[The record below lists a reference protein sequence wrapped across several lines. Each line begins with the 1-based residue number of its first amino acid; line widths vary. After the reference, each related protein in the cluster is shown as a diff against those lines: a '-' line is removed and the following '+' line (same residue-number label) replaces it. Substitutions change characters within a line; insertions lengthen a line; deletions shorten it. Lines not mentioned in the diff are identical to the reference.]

1 MERFIFDTS
10 SHTLV
15 CGILNIT
22 PDSFS
27 DGGKWDEP
35 QKALEHALEMQALG
49 ADIIDVGAQ
58 STRPGSTR
66 STRLSADEE
75 NARLIPVLDL
85 LKGRITVPISVDTFY
100 PECARTALTHG
111 AKIINDVSGEA
122 SDEMAKVVSEFGAG
136 WIIMHNPA
144 GADAV
149 PVYEN
154 GVSDDVLDFF
164 GRAAR
169 VAKSHGI
176 SASSLCFDPGIGFA
190 KSYEDNLRLI
200 RDIGKIKTDGSAL
213 MSAASRKRVI
223 GTASGETDA
232 AKRDPGTVALHTAS
246 ILNGADVI
254 RAHDVFSAV
263 QSARVADALKKIYG
277 EANGG

>member
-58 STRPGSTR
+58 STRPG

-149 PVYEN
+149 TVYEN

-164 GRAAR
+164 GRA
-169 VAKSHGI
+169 
-176 SASSLCFDPGIGFA
+176 
-190 KSYEDNLRLI
+190 
-200 RDIGKIKTDGSAL
+200 DGSAL

-246 ILNGADVI
+246 ILNGADII

-277 EANGG
+277 EADGG

>member
-35 QKALEHALEMQALG
+35 QNALEHALEMQALG

-58 STRPGSTR
+58 STRPG

-100 PECARTALTHG
+100 PECAHKALTHG

-176 SASSLCFDPGIGFA
+176 PASSLCFDPGIGFA

-263 QSARVADALKKIYG
+263 R
-277 EANGG
+277 

>member
-58 STRPGSTR
+58 STRPG

-144 GADAV
+144 REGRKIARDTGEQPLLRPGNRLCKELRGQPASDKGYREDKDRRQRADV
-149 PVYEN
+149 
-154 GVSDDVLDFF
+154 
-164 GRAAR
+164 RR
-169 VAKSHGI
+169 VAKARYRHGI
-176 SASSLCFDPGIGFA
+176 GRDGRLKARPG
-190 KSYEDNLRLI
+190 
-200 RDIGKIKTDGSAL
+200 
-213 MSAASRKRVI
+213 
-223 GTASGETDA
+223 
-232 AKRDPGTVALHTAS
+232 
-246 ILNGADVI
+246 
-254 RAHDVFSAV
+254 
-263 QSARVADALKKIYG
+263 
-277 EANGG
+277 NGGAAHGEHIERRRCYPRPRCVLRRPVGARRGRTEKDIRGGRRWIR

>member
-66 STRLSADEE
+66 LSADEE

-85 LKGRITVPISVDTFY
+85 LKGRITVPISVDTFNAY
-100 PECARTALTHG
+100 R
-111 AKIINDVSGEA
+111 
-122 SDEMAKVVSEFGAG
+122 
-136 WIIMHNPA
+136 
-144 GADAV
+144 
-149 PVYEN
+149 N
-154 GVSDDVLDFF
+154 G
-164 GRAAR
+164 
-169 VAKSHGI
+169 
-176 SASSLCFDPGIGFA
+176 
-190 KSYEDNLRLI
+190 Y
-200 RDIGKIKTDGSAL
+200 SAL
-213 MSAASRKRVI
+213 
-223 GTASGETDA
+223 
-232 AKRDPGTVALHTAS
+232 
-246 ILNGADVI
+246 
-254 RAHDVFSAV
+254 
-263 QSARVADALKKIYG
+263 
-277 EANGG
+277 

>member
-58 STRPGSTR
+58 STRPG

-154 GVSDDVLDFF
+154 GSPTMCSTFSTEPR
-164 GRAAR
+164 GSQNRTGYRRAA
-169 VAKSHGI
+169 
-176 SASSLCFDPGIGFA
+176 SASTR
-190 KSYEDNLRLI
+190 E
-200 RDIGKIKTDGSAL
+200 SAFQK
-213 MSAASRKRVI
+213 ATRTTCA
-223 GTASGETDA
+223 
-232 AKRDPGTVALHTAS
+232 
-246 ILNGADVI
+246 
-254 RAHDVFSAV
+254 
-263 QSARVADALKKIYG
+263 
-277 EANGG
+277 

>member
-66 STRLSADEE
+66 LSADEE

-85 LKGRITVPISVDTFY
+85 LKGRITGEQPLLRPGNRLCKKLRGQPAPDKGY
-100 PECARTALTHG
+100 REDKDRRQRA
-111 AKIINDVSGEA
+111 DV
-122 SDEMAKVVSEFGAG
+122 
-136 WIIMHNPA
+136 
-144 GADAV
+144 
-149 PVYEN
+149 
-154 GVSDDVLDFF
+154 
-164 GRAAR
+164 RR
-169 VAKSHGI
+169 VAKARYRHGI
-176 SASSLCFDPGIGFA
+176 GRDRRRKARPG
-190 KSYEDNLRLI
+190 
-200 RDIGKIKTDGSAL
+200 
-213 MSAASRKRVI
+213 
-223 GTASGETDA
+223 
-232 AKRDPGTVALHTAS
+232 
-246 ILNGADVI
+246 
-254 RAHDVFSAV
+254 
-263 QSARVADALKKIYG
+263 
-277 EANGG
+277 NGGAAHGEHIERRRYYPRPRCVLRRPVGARRGRTEKDIRGGKRWIR

>member
-1 MERFIFDTS
+1 MRDTQYNSRF
-10 SHTLV
+10 
-15 CGILNIT
+15 
-22 PDSFS
+22 FS

-58 STRPGSTR
+58 STRPG

-136 WIIMHNPA
+136 WIVMHNPA

-154 GVSDDVLDFF
+154 GVSDDVLDFSAEPR
-164 GRAAR
+164 GSQNLTGYRRAA
-169 VAKSHGI
+169 
-176 SASSLCFDPGIGFA
+176 SASTR
-190 KSYEDNLRLI
+190 E
-200 RDIGKIKTDGSAL
+200 SAL
-213 MSAASRKRVI
+213 QKATRTTCA
-223 GTASGETDA
+223 
-232 AKRDPGTVALHTAS
+232 
-246 ILNGADVI
+246 
-254 RAHDVFSAV
+254 
-263 QSARVADALKKIYG
+263 
-277 EANGG
+277 

>member
-35 QKALEHALEMQALG
+35 QKALEHELEMQALG

-66 STRLSADEE
+66 LSAVSADEE

-100 PECARTALTHG
+100 PECARTART
-111 AKIINDVSGEA
+111 
-122 SDEMAKVVSEFGAG
+122 
-136 WIIMHNPA
+136 
-144 GADAV
+144 
-149 PVYEN
+149 
-154 GVSDDVLDFF
+154 
-164 GRAAR
+164 AR
-169 VAKSHGI
+169 
-176 SASSLCFDPGIGFA
+176 
-190 KSYEDNLRLI
+190 R
-200 RDIGKIKTDGSAL
+200 
-213 MSAASRKRVI
+213 
-223 GTASGETDA
+223 
-232 AKRDPGTVALHTAS
+232 
-246 ILNGADVI
+246 
-254 RAHDVFSAV
+254 
-263 QSARVADALKKIYG
+263 
-277 EANGG
+277 

>member
-1 MERFIFDTS
+1 M
-10 SHTLV
+10 
-15 CGILNIT
+15 GILNVT

-58 STRPGSTR
+58 STRPG

-144 GADAV
+144 DADAV

-176 SASSLCFDPGIGFA
+176 PASSLCFDPGIGFA

>member
-27 DGGKWDEP
+27 VGGKWDEP

-58 STRPGSTR
+58 STRPGA
-66 STRLSADEE
+66 TRLSADEE

-136 WIIMHNPA
+136 WIIMHTPA

-176 SASSLCFDPGIGFA
+176 PASSLCFDPGIGFA

-200 RDIGKIKTDGSAL
+200 RDIG
-213 MSAASRKRVI
+213 
-223 GTASGETDA
+223 
-232 AKRDPGTVALHTAS
+232 
-246 ILNGADVI
+246 
-254 RAHDVFSAV
+254 
-263 QSARVADALKKIYG
+263 
-277 EANGG
+277 

>member
-66 STRLSADEE
+66 LSADEE

-111 AKIINDVSGEA
+111 AKIINDVSGELPI
-122 SDEMAKVVSEFGAG
+122 F
-136 WIIMHNPA
+136 
-144 GADAV
+144 
-149 PVYEN
+149 
-154 GVSDDVLDFF
+154 
-164 GRAAR
+164 
-169 VAKSHGI
+169 
-176 SASSLCFDPGIGFA
+176 
-190 KSYEDNLRLI
+190 
-200 RDIGKIKTDGSAL
+200 
-213 MSAASRKRVI
+213 
-223 GTASGETDA
+223 
-232 AKRDPGTVALHTAS
+232 
-246 ILNGADVI
+246 
-254 RAHDVFSAV
+254 
-263 QSARVADALKKIYG
+263 
-277 EANGG
+277 

>member
-66 STRLSADEE
+66 LSVDEE

-176 SASSLCFDPGIGFA
+176 PASSLCFDPGIGFA

-254 RAHDVFSAV
+254 RRPVG
-263 QSARVADALKKIYG
+263 ARRGRTEKDIR
-277 EANGG
+277 GGKRWIR

>member
-66 STRLSADEE
+66 LSADEE

-122 SDEMAKVVSEFGAG
+122 NDEMAKVVSEFGAG

-144 GADAV
+144 GADA
-149 PVYEN
+149 
-154 GVSDDVLDFF
+154 
-164 GRAAR
+164 
-169 VAKSHGI
+169 
-176 SASSLCFDPGIGFA
+176 
-190 KSYEDNLRLI
+190 
-200 RDIGKIKTDGSAL
+200 
-213 MSAASRKRVI
+213 
-223 GTASGETDA
+223 
-232 AKRDPGTVALHTAS
+232 
-246 ILNGADVI
+246 
-254 RAHDVFSAV
+254 
-263 QSARVADALKKIYG
+263 LKKIYG
-277 EANGG
+277 EADGG

>member
-58 STRPGSTR
+58 STRPG

-176 SASSLCFDPGIGFA
+176 PASSLCFDPGIGFA

-246 ILNGADVI
+246 ILMAQMLSAPTMCSPPSSR
-254 RAHDVFSAV
+254 RASRTH
-263 QSARVADALKKIYG
+263 
-277 EANGG
+277 

>member
-66 STRLSADEE
+66 LSADEE

-122 SDEMAKVVSEFGAG
+122 NDEMAKVVSEFGAG
-136 WIIMHNPA
+136 WIIMHN
-144 GADAV
+144 
-149 PVYEN
+149 
-154 GVSDDVLDFF
+154 LDFF

-176 SASSLCFDPGIGFA
+176 PASSLCFDPGIGFA

-200 RDIGKIKTDGSAL
+200 RDIGKIKTNGSAL

-223 GTASGETDA
+223 GTASGERRRKA
-232 AKRDPGTVALHTAS
+232 RPG
-246 ILNGADVI
+246 
-254 RAHDVFSAV
+254 
-263 QSARVADALKKIYG
+263 
-277 EANGG
+277 NGGAAHGEHIERRRCYPRPRCVLRRPVGARRGRTEKDIRGGRRWIR

>member
-1 MERFIFDTS
+1 MERFIFDAS

-66 STRLSADEE
+66 LSADEE

-100 PECARTALTHG
+100 PECARTAGHRS
-111 AKIINDVSGEA
+111 I
-122 SDEMAKVVSEFGAG
+122 FGL
-136 WIIMHNPA
+136 
-144 GADAV
+144 DAV
-149 PVYEN
+149 FRDPAAGLLPRRYRAGGRGREHGRRHDV
-154 GVSDDVLDFF
+154 GVAKRQRG
-164 GRAAR
+164 GRA
-169 VAKSHGI
+169 I
-176 SASSLCFDPGIGFA
+176 
-190 KSYEDNLRLI
+190 
-200 RDIGKIKTDGSAL
+200 
-213 MSAASRKRVI
+213 
-223 GTASGETDA
+223 
-232 AKRDPGTVALHTAS
+232 
-246 ILNGADVI
+246 
-254 RAHDVFSAV
+254 
-263 QSARVADALKKIYG
+263 
-277 EANGG
+277 

>member
-10 SHTLV
+10 SHTPCV
-15 CGILNIT
+15 RDTQYN
-22 PDSFS
+22 SRFFFS

-58 STRPGSTR
+58 STRPG

-136 WIIMHNPA
+136 WIVMHNPA

-169 VAKSHGI
+169 VAKFTGYRRAA
-176 SASSLCFDPGIGFA
+176 SASTR
-190 KSYEDNLRLI
+190 E
-200 RDIGKIKTDGSAL
+200 SAL
-213 MSAASRKRVI
+213 QKATRTTCA
-223 GTASGETDA
+223 
-232 AKRDPGTVALHTAS
+232 
-246 ILNGADVI
+246 
-254 RAHDVFSAV
+254 
-263 QSARVADALKKIYG
+263 
-277 EANGG
+277 

>member
-58 STRPGSTR
+58 STRPG

-176 SASSLCFDPGIGFA
+176 PASSLCFDPGIGFA

-223 GTASGETDA
+223 G
-232 AKRDPGTVALHTAS
+232 RDGRRKARPG
-246 ILNGADVI
+246 
-254 RAHDVFSAV
+254 
-263 QSARVADALKKIYG
+263 
-277 EANGG
+277 NGGAAHGEHIERRRCYPRPRCILRRPVGARRGRTEKDIQGGRRWIR

>member
-35 QKALEHALEMQALG
+35 QKALEHALEMQELG

-58 STRPGSTR
+58 STRPG

-164 GRAAR
+164 RQSREGRKIAR
-169 VAKSHGI
+169 DTGEQPLLRPGNR
-176 SASSLCFDPGIGFA
+176 LCKKLRGQPAPDKG
-190 KSYEDNLRLI
+190 YREDKN
-200 RDIGKIKTDGSAL
+200 
-213 MSAASRKRVI
+213 
-223 GTASGETDA
+223 
-232 AKRDPGTVALHTAS
+232 
-246 ILNGADVI
+246 
-254 RAHDVFSAV
+254 
-263 QSARVADALKKIYG
+263 
-277 EANGG
+277 